1 MLSVLIEIVSGPV
14 LYLMFQNFDF
24 NPSDGENVYLYKYI
38 GQKSIN
44 DFKALFASWG
54 YAYLL
59 FI

>member
-1 MLSVLIEIVSGPV
+1 
-14 LYLMFQNFDF
+14 MFQNFDI
-24 NPSDGENVYLYKYI
+24 NPSDTENIYFYKYI

-44 DFKALFASWG
+44 DFKVFFAIWG